1 MSGFHFSSVNHA
13 LVSENPS
20 DSINLFWNQQ
30 MEKNRANAISFFTPN
45 FDATIGFEYP
55 EFGMFGNNLLNPMLA
70 IQQTMQSFQNGSWMN
85 GMSNF
90 GGFGNFGNFGG
101 FGNFGFGSPWGNFQ
115 SPWTRQDG
123 QGGSGKTAEEKL
135 QYAQYDKM
143 KKILNEYKKVATDS
157 EKAYIEEAM
166 SKSGKIDEKIKA
178 LKDVAAKLDSSVIKE
193 SLLSLDPY
201 KTQLIKAGYKVNNND
216 ADKTLKTNL
225 KLAAAD
231 LKAGKVD
238 TLTSSVITN
247 DAEPNILNILS
258 TWNDTHNTTSD
269 RNIIRSVASSIP
281 SKADEQTNHKKAVEH
296 IAKSLLSYAENIK
309 TGFDADV
316 DFSQLDK
323 SAEEVATAWATAS
336 KNFNKDNVNKLAAK
350 VDDLYARLRL
360 IEAEKIRNS
369 IQKDYKF
376 VNDMTGKTIVDD
388 NLIIKETEKD
398 LKAEGITPPASR
410 DAVPSGNRDERPV
423 SSLDDKPVDEQIAGL
438 TQEQEIAETNVKK
451 GIYKS
456 KNSKDEKHHLYMKK
470 DDKLV
475 ELKDVV
481 SIDKDNNCKMKD
493 GSTKKLADVEKV
505 EVSPSEIKQYNA
517 TLKKIEELKNGGKL
531 VKCPTNLPT
540 WNKAGVTLYWS
551 KGKQA
556 NGAHQCFVVMGN
568 ELMQINCKYVD
579 KNGKIVMEDGSTKDI
594 TQLTEADCTSVN
606 SSDILATDEPKSSTG
621 GEQGNG
627 GSATLDDTGEMDELA
642 EKLGL
647 TETGVIGYYKKGRA
661 YYKYNEE
668 TQQFEYLKGVTTI
681 NDNGTMVKNG
691 KEEAIREVEKPEE
704 AGKILRK
711 KLGGDTSTEAYT
723 VIAKKMNSF
732 STYTD
737 LEDIAKFFEAYEE
750 ERPWYAL
757 INSKMCAQIATE
769 DGLDSA
775 TKGKYLKTIV
785 KQTLVLAKKCLHRDS
800 EEIDKLKEYSTKSL
814 EKSPY
819 EVASIYTDRIRAI
832 DSIIETVLKKYREKF
847 PKDATANDTKA
858 E

>member
-13 LVSENPS
+13 MVSENPS

-85 GMSNF
+85 GSNNF
-90 GGFGNFGNFGG
+90 GSFGNFGG

-115 SPWTRQDG
+115 FPWAKQDG

-135 QYAQYDKM
+135 QYSQYDKM

-201 KTQLIKAGYKVNNND
+201 KTQLIKSGYKVNNND

-247 DAEPNILNILS
+247 DKEPNILNILS

-269 RNIIRSVASSIP
+269 RNIIRLVASNIP

-323 SAEEVATAWATAS
+323 SAEEVATAWADAS

-360 IEAEKIRNS
+360 IEAEKIRNN

-388 NLIIKETEKD
+388 GLIVKETEKD
-398 LKAEGITPPASR
+398 LKTEGITLPTNR
-410 DAVPSGNRDERPV
+410 DAVPSGNRDERAV
-423 SSLDDKPVDEQIAGL
+423 SDLDDKPVDEQIAGL
-438 TQEQEIAETNVKK
+438 TQEKSIAETNVKK

-517 TLKKIEELKNGGKL
+517 TLKKIEELKNDGKL

-551 KGKQA
+551 KGRKA
-556 NGAHQCFVVMGN
+556 DGAHQCFVVMGN
-568 ELMQINCKYVD
+568 ELMQIDCKYVD
-579 KNGKIVMEDGSTKDI
+579 KNGKIVMEDGTTKDI
-594 TQLTEADCTSVN
+594 TELTENDCSPANRADV
-606 SSDILATDEPKSSTG
+606 LATDEPKEKIVKETEKTEKTETEGVEIDANATPAANGKIVRERLRGDSSKTDYDTATSLIKNLDNYSAEEVVNFIEG
-621 GEQGNG
+621 YNNERGWKLMPWNG
-627 GSATLDDTGEMDELA
+627 RLCAQISTEEGMSYMKKDACLRAIAKNILKVMDELPDTFPKNSYDYS
-642 EKLGL
+642 EMKKYSQVGL
-647 TETGVIGYYKKGRA
+647 DKNGNVKKIS
-661 YYKYNEE
+661 YNESCE
-668 TQQFEYLKGVTTI
+668 EWRAVAGGWKSWSFWSSERTGAANHMDDIIKRVLEQYRKTTGNSTQT
-681 NDNGTMVKNG
+681 
-691 KEEAIREVEKPEE
+691 EE
-704 AGKILRK
+704 
-711 KLGGDTSTEAYT
+711 
-723 VIAKKMNSF
+723 
-732 STYTD
+732 
-737 LEDIAKFFEAYEE
+737 
-750 ERPWYAL
+750 
-757 INSKMCAQIATE
+757 
-769 DGLDSA
+769 
-775 TKGKYLKTIV
+775 
-785 KQTLVLAKKCLHRDS
+785 
-800 EEIDKLKEYSTKSL
+800 
-814 EKSPY
+814 
-819 EVASIYTDRIRAI
+819 
-832 DSIIETVLKKYREKF
+832 
-847 PKDATANDTKA
+847 TKA

>member
-1 MSGFHFSSVNHA
+1 MSGFHFSSINHA

-85 GMSNF
+85 GMNNF

-258 TWNDTHNTTSD
+258 AWNDTHNTTSD

-568 ELMQINCKYVD
+568 ELMQIDCKYVD
-579 KNGKIVMEDGSTKDI
+579 KNGKIIMEDGSTKDI

-606 SSDILATDEPKSSTG
+606 SSDILATDEPK
-621 GEQGNG
+621 
-627 GSATLDDTGEMDELA
+627 
-642 EKLGL
+642 
-647 TETGVIGYYKKGRA
+647 ETKP
-661 YYKYNEE
+661 
-668 TQQFEYLKGVTTI
+668 
-681 NDNGTMVKNG
+681 
-691 KEEAIREVEKPEE
+691 KEEAKPKGASKNDDGIVIDENATAEESGKTVRER
-704 AGKILRK
+704 LY
-711 KLGGDTSTEAYT
+711 GDTSETDYKFIKKK
-723 VIAKKMNSF
+723 IAQLDNYNAKEVVEFIEGYNDKKSPIISWN
-732 STYTD
+732 D
-737 LEDIAKFFEAYEE
+737 EL
-750 ERPWYAL
+750 
-757 INSKMCAQIATE
+757 CAQISSENNFGWQRKDSCLRTIARAVLKVMDEAEIGKDSKDYTE
-769 DGLDSA
+769 MVAYSKVGLD
-775 TKGKYLKTIV
+775 KTTR
-785 KQTLVLAKKCLHRDS
+785 KES
-800 EEIDKLKEYSTKSL
+800 EEAWGNVSKS
-814 EKSPY
+814 SW
-819 EVASIYTDRIRAI
+819 SIVSSSRTGAANHMD
-832 DSIIETVLKKYREKF
+832 DIIERVLKQYREKF

>member
-1 MSGFHFSSVNHA
+1 MSGVHFSSVNQA
-13 LVSENPS
+13 MTSENPS

-30 MEKNRANAISFFTPN
+30 MEKNKANASLFLTPN
-45 FDATIGFEYP
+45 FDPTIGFEYP
-55 EFGMFGNNLLNPMLA
+55 EFGTFGNNLLNPMLA
-70 IQQTMQSFQNGSWMN
+70 IKQTMQSFQNGSWMN
-85 GMSNF
+85 GSNNF
-90 GGFGNFGNFGG
+90 GGFGNFSG

-115 SPWTRQDG
+115 SPWG
-123 QGGSGKTAEEKL
+123 NNQGGTGKTAEEKL
-135 QYAQYDKM
+135 QYAQYDKI

-157 EKAYIEEAM
+157 EKAYIEEAL
-166 SKSGKIDEKIKA
+166 SKSGKIEEKLQA
-178 LKDVAAKLDSSVIKE
+178 LKDVMTTKLDSKVIKE
-193 SLLSLDPY
+193 SLLSMDPY
-201 KTQLIKAGYKVNNND
+201 KVQLINSGYKVSNND

-247 DAEPNILNILS
+247 DKEPNILNILS

-309 TGFDADV
+309 TDFDVDV

-376 VNDMTGKTIVDD
+376 INDIIGKTIIDD
-388 NLIIKETEKD
+388 SLIVKETEKD
-398 LKAEGITPPASR
+398 LKSEGISLPTNR

-517 TLKKIEELKNGGKL
+517 TLKKIEELKNDGKL

-594 TQLTEADCTSVN
+594 TQLTADDCTSVN
-606 SSDILATDEPKSSTG
+606 SSDILATDEPK
-621 GEQGNG
+621 
-627 GSATLDDTGEMDELA
+627 
-642 EKLGL
+642 
-647 TETGVIGYYKKGRA
+647 ETK
-661 YYKYNEE
+661 
-668 TQQFEYLKGVTTI
+668 Q
-681 NDNGTMVKNG
+681 
-691 KEEAIREVEKPEE
+691 KEEAKPKGASKNDDGIVIDENATAEESGKTVRERLYGDTSETDYEFIKKKIAQLDNYNAEEVVEFIEGYNDKKSPIISWNDELCAQISSENKFGWQRKDSCLRTIARAMLKVMEE
-704 AGKILRK
+704 AGIAKDSKDYTEMEAYSKVGLDDK
-711 KLGGDTSTEAYT
+711 NLTEDTSSEKWGN
-723 VIAKKMNSF
+723 VSNKSWSIWS
-732 STYTD
+732 
-737 LEDIAKFFEAYEE
+737 
-750 ERPWYAL
+750 
-757 INSKMCAQIATE
+757 
-769 DGLDSA
+769 SA
-775 TKGKYLKTIV
+775 RTG
-785 KQTLVLAKKCLHRDS
+785 AANHMD
-800 EEIDKLKEYSTKSL
+800 D
-814 EKSPY
+814 
-819 EVASIYTDRIRAI
+819 
-832 DSIIETVLKKYREKF
+832 IIERVLKKYREKF
-847 PKDATANDTKA
+847 PKDATANETKA

>member
-13 LVSENPS
+13 MVSENPGE
-20 DSINLFWNQQ
+20 SINLFWNQQ
-30 MEKNRANAISFFTPN
+30 MEKNKANAISFFTPN

-85 GMSNF
+85 GMNNF
-90 GGFGNFGNFGG
+90 GSFGNFGG

-115 SPWTRQDG
+115 FPWARQDG

-201 KTQLIKAGYKVNNND
+201 KTQLIKSGYKVNNND

-247 DAEPNILNILS
+247 DKEPNILNILS

-323 SAEEVATAWATAS
+323 SAEEVATAWADAS

-410 DAVPSGNRDERPV
+410 DAVPSGNRDERAV
-423 SSLDDKPVDEQIAGL
+423 SNLDNKPVDEQIAGL

-456 KNSKDEKHHLYMKK
+456 KSSQNEKTHLYMKK

-517 TLKKIEELKNGGKL
+517 TLKKIEELKNDGKL

-551 KGKQA
+551 KGKKA
-556 NGAHQCFVVMGN
+556 DGSHQCFVVMGN
-568 ELMQINCKYVD
+568 ELKQIDCKYVD
-579 KNGKIVMEDGSTKDI
+579 KNGKIVMEDGTTKDI
-594 TQLTEADCTSVN
+594 TELTENDCSPAN
-606 SSDILATDEPKSSTG
+606 SSSILATDESKP
-621 GEQGNG
+621 
-627 GSATLDDTGEMDELA
+627 A
-642 EKLGL
+642 EP
-647 TETGVIGYYKKGRA
+647 
-661 YYKYNEE
+661 
-668 TQQFEYLKGVTTI
+668 
-681 NDNGTMVKNG
+681 
-691 KEEAIREVEKPEE
+691 KEEVKPQKAQKTEDDVVIDENATAEESGKTVRER
-704 AGKILRK
+704 LY
-711 KLGGDTSTEAYT
+711 GDTSETDYKFIKKK
-723 VIAKKMNSF
+723 IAQLDNYNAKEVVEFIEGYNDKKSPIISWN
-732 STYTD
+732 D
-737 LEDIAKFFEAYEE
+737 EL
-750 ERPWYAL
+750 
-757 INSKMCAQIATE
+757 CAQISSENNFGWQRKDSCLRTIARAVLKVMDEAEIGKDSKDYTE
-769 DGLDSA
+769 MVAYSKVGLD
-775 TKGKYLKTIV
+775 KTTR
-785 KQTLVLAKKCLHRDS
+785 KES
-800 EEIDKLKEYSTKSL
+800 EEAWGNVSKS
-814 EKSPY
+814 SW
-819 EVASIYTDRIRAI
+819 SIVSSSRTGAANHMD
-832 DSIIETVLKKYREKF
+832 DIIERVLKQYREKF

>member
-13 LVSENPS
+13 MVSENPGE
-20 DSINLFWNQQ
+20 SINLFWNQQ
-30 MEKNRANAISFFTPN
+30 MEKNKANAISFFTPN

-85 GMSNF
+85 GSNNF
-90 GGFGNFGNFGG
+90 GGFGNFGNFG
-101 FGNFGFGSPWGNFQ
+101 FGSNWGNFQ
-115 SPWTRQDG
+115 FPWAKQDG

-201 KTQLIKAGYKVNNND
+201 KTQLIKSGYKVNNND

-247 DAEPNILNILS
+247 DKEPNILNILS

-323 SAEEVATAWATAS
+323 SAEEVATAWADAS

-360 IEAEKIRNS
+360 IEAEKIRNN

-388 NLIIKETEKD
+388 GLIVKETEKD
-398 LKAEGITPPASR
+398 LKSEGISVPTNR
-410 DAVPSGNRDERPV
+410 DAVPSGNRDERAV
-423 SSLDDKPVDEQIAGL
+423 SDLDDKPVDEQIAGL
-438 TQEQEIAETNVKK
+438 TQEKSIAETNVKK

-517 TLKKIEELKNGGKL
+517 TLKKIEELKNDNKL

-551 KGKQA
+551 KGRKA
-556 NGAHQCFVVMGN
+556 DGAHQCFVVMGN
-568 ELMQINCKYVD
+568 ELMQIDCKYVD
-579 KNGKIVMEDGSTKDI
+579 KNGKIVMEDGTTKDI
-594 TQLTEADCTSVN
+594 TELTENDCSPANRADV
-606 SSDILATDEPKSSTG
+606 LATDEPKEKIVKETEKTEKTETEGVEIDANATPAANGKIVRERLRGDSSKTDYDTATSLIKNLDNYSAEEVVNFIEG
-621 GEQGNG
+621 YNNERGWKLMPWNG
-627 GSATLDDTGEMDELA
+627 RLCAQISTEEGMSYMKKDACLRAIAKNILKVMDELPDTFPKNSYDYS
-642 EKLGL
+642 EMKKYSQVGL
-647 TETGVIGYYKKGRA
+647 DKNGNVKKIS
-661 YYKYNEE
+661 YNESCE
-668 TQQFEYLKGVTTI
+668 EWRAVAGGWKSWSFWSSERTGAANHMDDIIKRVLEQYRKTTGNSTQT
-681 NDNGTMVKNG
+681 
-691 KEEAIREVEKPEE
+691 EE
-704 AGKILRK
+704 
-711 KLGGDTSTEAYT
+711 
-723 VIAKKMNSF
+723 
-732 STYTD
+732 
-737 LEDIAKFFEAYEE
+737 
-750 ERPWYAL
+750 
-757 INSKMCAQIATE
+757 
-769 DGLDSA
+769 
-775 TKGKYLKTIV
+775 
-785 KQTLVLAKKCLHRDS
+785 
-800 EEIDKLKEYSTKSL
+800 
-814 EKSPY
+814 
-819 EVASIYTDRIRAI
+819 
-832 DSIIETVLKKYREKF
+832 
-847 PKDATANDTKA
+847 TKA

>member
-1 MSGFHFSSVNHA
+1 MSGVHFSSVNQA
-13 LVSENPS
+13 MTSENPS

-30 MEKNRANAISFFTPN
+30 MEKSKANASLFLTPN
-45 FDATIGFEYP
+45 FDPTIGFEYP
-55 EFGMFGNNLLNPMLA
+55 EFGTFGNNLLNPMLA

-85 GMSNF
+85 GSNYA
-90 GGFGNFGNFGG
+90 GGFNFPGFNNIGG
-101 FGNFGFGSPWGNFQ
+101 FNNFGFGSPWGNFQ
-115 SPWTRQDG
+115 FPWG
-123 QGGSGKTAEEKL
+123 NNQGGTGKTAEEKL
-135 QYAQYDKM
+135 QYSQYDKM
-143 KKILNEYKKVATDS
+143 RKILNEYKKVATDS

-178 LKDVAAKLDSSVIKE
+178 LKDVVAKLNSSVIKE

-201 KTQLIKAGYKVNNND
+201 KTQLIKSGYKVNNND

-247 DAEPNILNILS
+247 DKEPNILNILS

-269 RNIIRSVASSIP
+269 RNIIRLVASNIP

-323 SAEEVATAWATAS
+323 SAEEVATAWADAS

-360 IEAEKIRNS
+360 IEAEKIRNN

-388 NLIIKETEKD
+388 GLIVKETEKD
-398 LKAEGITPPASR
+398 LKSEGISVPTNR

-493 GSTKKLADVEKV
+493 GSTKKLANVEKV

-517 TLKKIEELKNGGKL
+517 TLKKIEELKNDGKL

-579 KNGKIVMEDGSTKDI
+579 KNGKIVMEDGTTKDI
-594 TQLTEADCTSVN
+594 TQLTEADCTIAN
-606 SSDILATDEPKSSTG
+606 SSEVLATDEPKETKHKEETKAKTSKASNDDVKID
-621 GEQGNG
+621 EN
-627 GSATLDDTGEMDELA
+627 ATAEESGKTVRERLYGDTSETDYKFIRKKIAQLDNYNAQEVVEFIEGYNDKKSPIISWNDELCA
-642 EKLGL
+642 QISSENKFGWQRKDSCLR
-647 TETGVIGYYKKGRA
+647 TIARA
-661 YYKYNEE
+661 M
-668 TQQFEYLKGVTTI
+668 LKV
-681 NDNGTMVKNG
+681 M
-691 KEEAIREVEKPEE
+691 EE
-704 AGKILRK
+704 AGIAKDSKDYTEMEAYSKVGLDNK
-711 KLGGDTSTEAYT
+711 NLTEDTSSEKWGN
-723 VIAKKMNSF
+723 VSNKSWSIWS
-732 STYTD
+732 
-737 LEDIAKFFEAYEE
+737 
-750 ERPWYAL
+750 
-757 INSKMCAQIATE
+757 
-769 DGLDSA
+769 SA
-775 TKGKYLKTIV
+775 RTG
-785 KQTLVLAKKCLHRDS
+785 AANHMD
-800 EEIDKLKEYSTKSL
+800 D
-814 EKSPY
+814 
-819 EVASIYTDRIRAI
+819 
-832 DSIIETVLKKYREKF
+832 IIERVLKKYREKF
-847 PKDATANDTKA
+847 PKDATANETKA

>member
-13 LVSENPS
+13 MVSENPGE
-20 DSINLFWNQQ
+20 SINLFWNQQ
-30 MEKNRANAISFFTPN
+30 MEKNKANAISFFTPN

-85 GMSNF
+85 GSNNF
-90 GGFGNFGNFGG
+90 GGFGNFGNFG
-101 FGNFGFGSPWGNFQ
+101 FGSNWGNFQ
-115 SPWTRQDG
+115 FPWAKQDG

-178 LKDVAAKLDSSVIKE
+178 LKDVAAKLNSSVIKE

-201 KTQLIKAGYKVNNND
+201 KTQLIKSGYKVSNND

-247 DAEPNILNILS
+247 DKEPNILNILS

-269 RNIIRSVASSIP
+269 RNIIRLVASNIP

-309 TGFDADV
+309 TDFDADV

-360 IEAEKIRNS
+360 IEAEKIRNN

-388 NLIIKETEKD
+388 GLIVKETEKD
-398 LKAEGITPPASR
+398 LKTEGITLPTNR
-410 DAVPSGNRDERPV
+410 DAVPSGNRDERAV
-423 SSLDDKPVDEQIAGL
+423 SDLDDKPVDEQIAGL
-438 TQEQEIAETNVKK
+438 TQEKSIAETNVKK

-517 TLKKIEELKNGGKL
+517 TLKKIEELKNDGKL

-551 KGKQA
+551 KGRKA
-556 NGAHQCFVVMGN
+556 DGAHQCFVVMGN
-568 ELMQINCKYVD
+568 ELMQIDCKYVD
-579 KNGKIVMEDGSTKDI
+579 KNGKIVMEDGTTKDI
-594 TQLTEADCTSVN
+594 TELTENDCSPANRADV
-606 SSDILATDEPKSSTG
+606 LATDEPKEKIVKETEKTEKTETEGVEIDANATPAANGKIVRERLRGDSSKTDYDTATSLIKNLDNYSAEEVVNFIEG
-621 GEQGNG
+621 YNNERGWKLMPWNG
-627 GSATLDDTGEMDELA
+627 RLCAQISTEEGMSYMKKDACLRAIAKNILKVMDELPDTFPKNSYDYS
-642 EKLGL
+642 EMKKYSQVGL
-647 TETGVIGYYKKGRA
+647 DKNGNVKKIS
-661 YYKYNEE
+661 YNESCE
-668 TQQFEYLKGVTTI
+668 EWRAVAGGWKSWSFWSSERTGAANHMDDIIKRVLEQYRKTTGNSTQT
-681 NDNGTMVKNG
+681 
-691 KEEAIREVEKPEE
+691 EE
-704 AGKILRK
+704 
-711 KLGGDTSTEAYT
+711 
-723 VIAKKMNSF
+723 
-732 STYTD
+732 
-737 LEDIAKFFEAYEE
+737 
-750 ERPWYAL
+750 
-757 INSKMCAQIATE
+757 
-769 DGLDSA
+769 
-775 TKGKYLKTIV
+775 
-785 KQTLVLAKKCLHRDS
+785 
-800 EEIDKLKEYSTKSL
+800 
-814 EKSPY
+814 
-819 EVASIYTDRIRAI
+819 
-832 DSIIETVLKKYREKF
+832 
-847 PKDATANDTKA
+847 TKA

>member
-13 LVSENPS
+13 MVSENPG

-85 GMSNF
+85 GSNNF
-90 GGFGNFGNFGG
+90 GGFGNFSG

-115 SPWTRQDG
+115 FPWG
-123 QGGSGKTAEEKL
+123 NNQGGTGKTAEEKL
-135 QYAQYDKM
+135 QYSQYDKM
-143 KKILNEYKKVATDS
+143 RKILNEYKKVATDS

-178 LKDVAAKLDSSVIKE
+178 LKDVVAKLNSSVIKE

-201 KTQLIKAGYKVNNND
+201 KTQLIKSGYKVNNND
-216 ADKTLKTNL
+216 ADKTLKSNL

-296 IAKSLLSYAENIK
+296 IAKSLVVYAENIK
-309 TGFDADV
+309 AGFDADV

-323 SAEEVATAWATAS
+323 SVEEVTTAWATAS
-336 KNFNKDNVNKLAAK
+336 KSFTKDNVNKLATK
-350 VDDLYARLRL
+350 IDDLYARLRL
-360 IEAEKIRNS
+360 IEAEKIRNN

-376 VNDMTGKTIVDD
+376 VNEMTGKDIINDKLIVS
-388 NLIIKETEKD
+388 ETEKD
-398 LKAEGITPPASR
+398 LKSEGITPPSSR
-410 DAVPSGNRDERPV
+410 DAIPSSQRDERVV
-423 SSLDDKPVDEQIAGL
+423 SDLDDKPVDEQIEGL
-438 TQEQEIAETNVKK
+438 VKDSEIKETNVKK

-456 KNSKDEKHHLYMKK
+456 RNSKDEKHHLYMKK

-493 GSTKKLADVEKV
+493 GSTKKLVDVEKV

-517 TLKKIEELKNGGKL
+517 TLKKIEELKNNGKL

-594 TQLTEADCTSVN
+594 TQLTEADCTIAN
-606 SSDILATDEPKSSTG
+606 RSDVLATDEPK
-621 GEQGNG
+621 
-627 GSATLDDTGEMDELA
+627 
-642 EKLGL
+642 
-647 TETGVIGYYKKGRA
+647 ETK
-661 YYKYNEE
+661 
-668 TQQFEYLKGVTTI
+668 Q
-681 NDNGTMVKNG
+681 
-691 KEEAIREVEKPEE
+691 KEEAKPKGASKNDDGIVIDENATAEESGKTVRER
-704 AGKILRK
+704 LY
-711 KLGGDTSTEAYT
+711 GDTSETDYEFIKKK
-723 VIAKKMNSF
+723 IAQLDN
-732 STYTD
+732 YN
-737 LEDIAKFFEAYEE
+737 AEE
-750 ERPWYAL
+750 VVEFIEGYNDQKSPIISWNDEL
-757 INSKMCAQIATE
+757 CAQISSENKFGWQRKDSCMRTIARAMLKVMDEAGIAKDSRDYTE
-769 DGLDSA
+769 MLAYSKVGL
-775 TKGKYLKTIV
+775 GKKTNGESCDAWREV
-785 KQTLVLAKKCLHRDS
+785 TGKWKSWSFWSS
-800 EEIDKLKEYSTKSL
+800 ERTGAANHMD
-814 EKSPY
+814 
-819 EVASIYTDRIRAI
+819 D
-832 DSIIETVLKKYREKF
+832 IIERVLKQYREKF
-847 PKDATANDTKA
+847 PKDATANDTKT

>member
-13 LVSENPS
+13 MVSENPS

-85 GMSNF
+85 GMNNF

-258 TWNDTHNTTSD
+258 AWNDTHNTTSD

-568 ELMQINCKYVD
+568 ELMQIDCKYVD
-579 KNGKIVMEDGSTKDI
+579 KNGKIIMEDGSTKDI

-606 SSDILATDEPKSSTG
+606 SSDILATDEPK
-621 GEQGNG
+621 
-627 GSATLDDTGEMDELA
+627 
-642 EKLGL
+642 
-647 TETGVIGYYKKGRA
+647 ETK
-661 YYKYNEE
+661 
-668 TQQFEYLKGVTTI
+668 Q
-681 NDNGTMVKNG
+681 
-691 KEEAIREVEKPEE
+691 KEEAKPKGASKNDDGIVIDENATAEESGKTVRERLYGDTSETDYKFIKKKIAQLDNYNAQEVVEFIEGYNDKKSPIIPWNDELCAQISSENKFGWQRKDACLRTIARAMLKVMEE
-704 AGKILRK
+704 AGIAKDSR
-711 KLGGDTSTEAYT
+711 DYTEMEAYSK
-723 VIAKKMNSF
+723 VGLNKKTNGESC
-732 STYTD
+732 D
-737 LEDIAKFFEAYEE
+737 AW
-750 ERPWYAL
+750 R
-757 INSKMCAQIATE
+757 
-769 DGLDSA
+769 
-775 TKGKYLKTIV
+775 
-785 KQTLVLAKKCLHRDS
+785 
-800 EEIDKLKEYSTKSL
+800 
-814 EKSPY
+814 
-819 EVASIYTDRIRAI
+819 EVAGKWNSWSCWNSERTGAANHMD
-832 DSIIETVLKKYREKF
+832 DIIERVLKQYREKF
-847 PKDATANDTKA
+847 PKDATANETKA

>member
-13 LVSENPS
+13 MVSENPGE
-20 DSINLFWNQQ
+20 SINLFWNQQ
-30 MEKNRANAISFFTPN
+30 MEKNKANAISFFTPN

-85 GMSNF
+85 GSNNF
-90 GGFGNFGNFGG
+90 GSFGNFGG

-115 SPWTRQDG
+115 FPWARQDG

-201 KTQLIKAGYKVNNND
+201 KTQLIKSGYKVNNND

-323 SAEEVATAWATAS
+323 SAEEVATAWADAS

-410 DAVPSGNRDERPV
+410 DAVPSGNRDERAV
-423 SSLDDKPVDEQIAGL
+423 SDLDDKPVDEQIAGL
-438 TQEQEIAETNVKK
+438 TQEKSIKETNVKK
-451 GIYKS
+451 GIYIS
-456 KNSKDEKHHLYMKK
+456 QNYADEKHHLYMKK

-517 TLKKIEELKNGGKL
+517 TLKKIEELKNNGKL

-551 KGKQA
+551 KGKKA
-556 NGAHQCFVVMGN
+556 DGSHQCFVVMGN
-568 ELMQINCKYVD
+568 ELKQIDCKYVD
-579 KNGKIVMEDGSTKDI
+579 KNGKIVMEDGTTKDI
-594 TQLTEADCTSVN
+594 TELTENDCSPAN
-606 SSDILATDEPKSSTG
+606 SSSILATDESKPAEPKEEVKPQKAQKT
-621 GEQGNG
+621 EDDVVIDENATAE
-627 GSATLDDTGEMDELA
+627 GSGKTVRERLYGDTTETDYKFIRKKIAQLDNYSAKEVVEFIEGYNDEKSPIISWNDEL
-642 EKLGL
+642 
-647 TETGVIGYYKKGRA
+647 
-661 YYKYNEE
+661 
-668 TQQFEYLKGVTTI
+668 
-681 NDNGTMVKNG
+681 
-691 KEEAIREVEKPEE
+691 
-704 AGKILRK
+704 
-711 KLGGDTSTEAYT
+711 
-723 VIAKKMNSF
+723 
-732 STYTD
+732 
-737 LEDIAKFFEAYEE
+737 
-750 ERPWYAL
+750 
-757 INSKMCAQIATE
+757 CAQISSENKFGWQRKDACLRTIARAMLKVMEAAGVPKDSRDYTE
-769 DGLDSA
+769 MEAYSKVGL
-775 TKGKYLKTIV
+775 GKKTNGESCDAWRKV
-785 KQTLVLAKKCLHRDS
+785 AGGWKSWSFWSS
-800 EEIDKLKEYSTKSL
+800 ERTGAANHMDDIIERTL
-814 EKSPY
+814 EKF
-819 EVASIYTDRIRAI
+819 RNQ
-832 DSIIETVLKKYREKF
+832 F
-847 PKDATANDTKA
+847 PKDATVNSS
-858 E
+858 ES

>member
-13 LVSENPS
+13 MVSENPS

-85 GMSNF
+85 GSNNF
-90 GGFGNFGNFGG
+90 GSFGNFGG

-115 SPWTRQDG
+115 FPWAKQDG

-135 QYAQYDKM
+135 QYSQYDKM

-201 KTQLIKAGYKVNNND
+201 KTQLIKSGYKVNNND

-247 DAEPNILNILS
+247 DKEPNILNILS

-269 RNIIRSVASSIP
+269 RNIIRLVASNIP

-323 SAEEVATAWATAS
+323 SAEEVATAWADAS

-360 IEAEKIRNS
+360 IEAEKIRNN

-388 NLIIKETEKD
+388 GLIVKETEKD
-398 LKAEGITPPASR
+398 LKTEGITLPTNR
-410 DAVPSGNRDERPV
+410 DAVPSGNRDERAV
-423 SSLDDKPVDEQIAGL
+423 SDLDDKPVDEQIAGL
-438 TQEQEIAETNVKK
+438 TQEKSIAETNVKK

-517 TLKKIEELKNGGKL
+517 TLKKIEELKNDGKL

-551 KGKQA
+551 KGRKA
-556 NGAHQCFVVMGN
+556 DGAHQCFVVMGN
-568 ELMQINCKYVD
+568 ELMQIDCKYVD
-579 KNGKIVMEDGSTKDI
+579 KNGKIVMEDGTTKGI
-594 TQLTEADCTSVN
+594 TELTENDCSPANRADV
-606 SSDILATDEPKSSTG
+606 LATDEPKEKIVKETEKTETESVEIDANATPAANGKIVRERLRGDSSKTDYDTATSLIKNLDNYSAEEVVNFIEG
-621 GEQGNG
+621 YNNERGWKLMPWNG
-627 GSATLDDTGEMDELA
+627 RLCAQISTEEGMSYMKKDACLRAIAKNILKVMDELPDTFPKNSYDYS
-642 EKLGL
+642 EMKKYSQVGL
-647 TETGVIGYYKKGRA
+647 DKNGNVKKIS
-661 YYKYNEE
+661 YNESCE
-668 TQQFEYLKGVTTI
+668 EWRAVAGGWKSWSFWSSERTGAANHMDDIIKRVLEQYRKTTGNSTQT
-681 NDNGTMVKNG
+681 
-691 KEEAIREVEKPEE
+691 EE
-704 AGKILRK
+704 
-711 KLGGDTSTEAYT
+711 
-723 VIAKKMNSF
+723 
-732 STYTD
+732 
-737 LEDIAKFFEAYEE
+737 
-750 ERPWYAL
+750 
-757 INSKMCAQIATE
+757 
-769 DGLDSA
+769 
-775 TKGKYLKTIV
+775 
-785 KQTLVLAKKCLHRDS
+785 
-800 EEIDKLKEYSTKSL
+800 
-814 EKSPY
+814 
-819 EVASIYTDRIRAI
+819 
-832 DSIIETVLKKYREKF
+832 
-847 PKDATANDTKA
+847 TKA

>member
-13 LVSENPS
+13 MVSENPS

-85 GMSNF
+85 GSNNF
-90 GGFGNFGNFGG
+90 GSFGNFGG

-115 SPWTRQDG
+115 FPWAKQDG

-178 LKDVAAKLDSSVIKE
+178 LKDVAAKLNSSVIKE

-201 KTQLIKAGYKVNNND
+201 KTQLIKSGYKVSNND

-247 DAEPNILNILS
+247 DKEPNILNILS
-258 TWNDTHNTTSD
+258 TWNDTHNTTSG
-269 RNIIRSVASSIP
+269 RNIIRLVASNIP

-309 TGFDADV
+309 TDFDADV

-360 IEAEKIRNS
+360 IEAEKIRNN

-388 NLIIKETEKD
+388 GLIVKETEKD
-398 LKAEGITPPASR
+398 LKTEGITLPTNR
-410 DAVPSGNRDERPV
+410 DAVPSGNRDERAV
-423 SSLDDKPVDEQIAGL
+423 SDLDDKPVDEQIAGL
-438 TQEQEIAETNVKK
+438 TQEKSIAETNVKK

-517 TLKKIEELKNGGKL
+517 TLKKIEELKNDNKL

-551 KGKQA
+551 KGRKA
-556 NGAHQCFVVMGN
+556 DGAHQCFVVMGN
-568 ELMQINCKYVD
+568 ELMQIDCKYVD
-579 KNGKIVMEDGSTKDI
+579 KNGKIVMENGTTKDI
-594 TQLTEADCTSVN
+594 TELTENDCSPANRADV
-606 SSDILATDEPKSSTG
+606 LATDEPKEKIVKESEKTETEGVEIDANATPAANGKIVRERLRGDSSKTDYDTATSLIKNLDNYSAEEVVNFIEG
-621 GEQGNG
+621 YNNERGWKLMPWNG
-627 GSATLDDTGEMDELA
+627 RLCAQISTEEGMSYMKKDACLRAIAKNILKVMDELPDTFPKNSYDYS
-642 EKLGL
+642 EMKKYSQVGL
-647 TETGVIGYYKKGRA
+647 DKNGNVKKIS
-661 YYKYNEE
+661 YNESCE
-668 TQQFEYLKGVTTI
+668 EWRAVAGGWKSWSFWSSERTGAANHMDDIIKRVLEQYRKTTGNSTQT
-681 NDNGTMVKNG
+681 
-691 KEEAIREVEKPEE
+691 EE
-704 AGKILRK
+704 
-711 KLGGDTSTEAYT
+711 
-723 VIAKKMNSF
+723 
-732 STYTD
+732 
-737 LEDIAKFFEAYEE
+737 
-750 ERPWYAL
+750 
-757 INSKMCAQIATE
+757 
-769 DGLDSA
+769 
-775 TKGKYLKTIV
+775 
-785 KQTLVLAKKCLHRDS
+785 
-800 EEIDKLKEYSTKSL
+800 
-814 EKSPY
+814 
-819 EVASIYTDRIRAI
+819 
-832 DSIIETVLKKYREKF
+832 
-847 PKDATANDTKA
+847 TKA

>member
-13 LVSENPS
+13 MVSENPG

-115 SPWTRQDG
+115 FPWTRQDG
-123 QGGSGKTAEEKL
+123 QGGSGATAEEKL

-201 KTQLIKAGYKVNNND
+201 KTQLIKSGYKVNNND

-410 DAVPSGNRDERPV
+410 DAVPSGNRDEKPV

-517 TLKKIEELKNGGKL
+517 TLKQIEELKNDGKL

-551 KGKQA
+551 KGRKA

-568 ELMQINCKYVD
+568 ELKQIDCKYVD
-579 KNGKIVMEDGSTKDI
+579 KNGKIVMEDGTTKDI
-594 TQLTEADCTSVN
+594 TQLTEADCTIAN
-606 SSDILATDEPKSSTG
+606 SSEVLATDEPKETKQKEDAKPKDTSKDDDG
-621 GEQGNG
+621 IVIDEN
-627 GSATLDDTGEMDELA
+627 ATA
-642 EKLGL
+642 E
-647 TETGVIGYYKKGRA
+647 ES
-661 YYKYNEE
+661 
-668 TQQFEYLKGVTTI
+668 
-681 NDNGTMVKNG
+681 G
-691 KEEAIREVEKPEE
+691 KTVRER
-704 AGKILRK
+704 LY
-711 KLGGDTSTEAYT
+711 GDTSETDYKFIKKK
-723 VIAKKMNSF
+723 IAQLDNYNAQEVVEFIEGYNDKKSP
-732 STYTD
+732 
-737 LEDIAKFFEAYEE
+737 II
-750 ERPWYAL
+750 PWNDEL
-757 INSKMCAQIATE
+757 CAQISSENKFGWQRKDSCLRTIARAVLKVMDEAEIGKDSKDYTE
-769 DGLDSA
+769 MVAYSKVGLD
-775 TKGKYLKTIV
+775 KTTR
-785 KQTLVLAKKCLHRDS
+785 KES
-800 EEIDKLKEYSTKSL
+800 EEAWGNVSKS
-814 EKSPY
+814 SW
-819 EVASIYTDRIRAI
+819 SIVSSSRTGAANHMD
-832 DSIIETVLKKYREKF
+832 DIIERVLKQYREKF

>member
-13 LVSENPS
+13 MVSENPGE
-20 DSINLFWNQQ
+20 SINLFWNQQ

-85 GMSNF
+85 GSNNF
-90 GGFGNFGNFGG
+90 GSFGNFGG

-115 SPWTRQDG
+115 FPWTRQDG

-143 KKILNEYKKVATDS
+143 KKILNEYKKVATDN
-157 EKAYIEEAM
+157 EKAYIEEAL
-166 SKSGKIDEKIKA
+166 SKSGKIEEKLQA
-178 LKDVAAKLDSSVIKE
+178 LKDVMTTKLDSKVIKE
-193 SLLSLDPY
+193 SLLSMDPY
-201 KTQLIKAGYKVNNND
+201 KVQLINSGYKVSNND

-247 DAEPNILNILS
+247 DAEPKILNILS

-309 TGFDADV
+309 TGFDVDV

-376 VNDMTGKTIVDD
+376 INDITGKTIIDD
-388 NLIIKETEKD
+388 SLIVKETEKD
-398 LKAEGITPPASR
+398 LKSEGISVPTNR

-423 SSLDDKPVDEQIAGL
+423 SSLDGKPVDEQIAGL

-470 DDKLV
+470 DDKFV

-517 TLKKIEELKNGGKL
+517 TLKKIEELKNDGKL

-551 KGKQA
+551 KGRKA

-568 ELMQINCKYVD
+568 ELKQIDCKYVD
-579 KNGKIVMEDGSTKDI
+579 KNGKIVMEDGTTKDI
-594 TQLTEADCTSVN
+594 TQLTEADCTIAN
-606 SSDILATDEPKSSTG
+606 SSEVLATDEPKETKQKEEVKTKTSQTSEDDIKIDENAAAEESGKTVRERLYG
-621 GEQGNG
+621 DTTETDYKFVKKKIAQ
-627 GSATLDDTGEMDELA
+627 LDNYNAQEVVEFIEGYNDKKSPTISWNDELCA
-642 EKLGL
+642 QISSENKFGWQRKDSCLR
-647 TETGVIGYYKKGRA
+647 TIARA
-661 YYKYNEE
+661 M
-668 TQQFEYLKGVTTI
+668 LKV
-681 NDNGTMVKNG
+681 M
-691 KEEAIREVEKPEE
+691 EE
-704 AGKILRK
+704 AGIAKDSR
-711 KLGGDTSTEAYT
+711 DYTEMEAY
-723 VIAKKMNSF
+723 
-732 STYTD
+732 
-737 LEDIAKFFEAYEE
+737 
-750 ERPWYAL
+750 
-757 INSKMCAQIATE
+757 SKV
-769 DGLDSA
+769 GLD
-775 TKGKYLKTIV
+775 KKTNEESCDAWRKV
-785 KQTLVLAKKCLHRDS
+785 AGGWKSWSFWSS
-800 EEIDKLKEYSTKSL
+800 ERTGAANHMD
-814 EKSPY
+814 
-819 EVASIYTDRIRAI
+819 D
-832 DSIIETVLKKYREKF
+832 IIERVLKKYREKF

>member
-1 MSGFHFSSVNHA
+1 MSGFHFSSINHA

-115 SPWTRQDG
+115 FPWTRQDG
-123 QGGSGKTAEEKL
+123 QGGSGATAEEKL

-269 RNIIRSVASSIP
+269 RNILRSVASSIP

-336 KNFNKDNVNKLAAK
+336 KSFNKDNVNKLAAK

-410 DAVPSGNRDERPV
+410 DAIPSGNRDERPV

-517 TLKKIEELKNGGKL
+517 TLKQIKDYSGRL
-531 VKCPTNLPT
+531 VKCPTTPQSWKN
-540 WNKAGVTLYWS
+540 AGVTLYWS
-551 KGKQA
+551 KGLVNCDDGKQ
-556 NGAHQCFVVMGN
+556 HCQCFVVIDN
-568 ELMQINCKYVD
+568 KLQKIDNAYVD
-579 KNGKIVMEDGSTKDI
+579 KQGVIRFFNGETLDVKDLTSAHCTPVTSI
-594 TQLTEADCTSVN
+594 DEIQLTN
-606 SSDILATDEPKSSTG
+606 EPKSTSGADKEDKASNDST
-621 GEQGNG
+621 
-627 GSATLDDTGEMDELA
+627 
-642 EKLGL
+642 
-647 TETGVIGYYKKGRA
+647 
-661 YYKYNEE
+661 
-668 TQQFEYLKGVTTI
+668 
-681 NDNGTMVKNG
+681 
-691 KEEAIREVEKPEE
+691 
-704 AGKILRK
+704 
-711 KLGGDTSTEAYT
+711 DTSTETLAQEAKRLAKESPTTMGKRFCKDISGYT
-723 VIAKKMNSF
+723 EDDDFDRMKTYIAEINADNVEDFLKGY
-732 STYTD
+732 YTESSWYD
-737 LEDIAKFFEAYEE
+737 NGFFE
-750 ERPWYAL
+750 
-757 INSKMCAQIATE
+757 QIAAERGGTR
-769 DGLDSA
+769 LNNKA
-775 TKGKYLKTIV
+775 V
-785 KQTLVLAKKCLHRDS
+785 KQIIVAIIHKYSNVELDEDKKDALETVKSIYEDYRNKPDGERFANQS
-800 EEIDKLKEYSTKSL
+800 GGWWYRLWGVDILDKLDDAV
-814 EKSPY
+814 EKLIG
-819 EVASIYTDRIRAI
+819 V
-832 DSIIETVLKKYREKF
+832 
-847 PKDATANDTKA
+847 
-858 E
+858 

>member
-1 MSGFHFSSVNHA
+1 MSGVHFSSVNQA
-13 LVSENPS
+13 MTSENPS

-30 MEKNRANAISFFTPN
+30 MEKNKANASLFLTPN
-45 FDATIGFEYP
+45 FDPTIGFEYP
-55 EFGMFGNNLLNPMLA
+55 EFGTLGNNLLNPMLA
-70 IQQTMQSFQNGSWMN
+70 IQQTMQSFQNGSWMM
-85 GMSNF
+85 GSNYA
-90 GGFGNFGNFGG
+90 GGFNFPGFNNIGG
-101 FGNFGFGSPWGNFQ
+101 FNNFGFGSPWGNFQ
-115 SPWTRQDG
+115 SPWG
-123 QGGSGKTAEEKL
+123 NNQGGTGKTAEEKL

-157 EKAYIEEAM
+157 EKAYIEEAL
-166 SKSGKIDEKIKA
+166 SKSGKIEEKLQA
-178 LKDVAAKLDSSVIKE
+178 LKDVMTTKLDSKVIKE

-201 KTQLIKAGYKVNNND
+201 KTQLIKSGYKVNNND
-216 ADKTLKTNL
+216 ADKTLKSNL

-247 DAEPNILNILS
+247 DKEPNILNILS

-376 VNDMTGKTIVDD
+376 INDTIGKTIIDD
-388 NLIIKETEKD
+388 SLIVKETEKD
-398 LKAEGITPPASR
+398 LKSEGISLPTNR

-517 TLKKIEELKNGGKL
+517 TLKKIEELKNDGKL

-551 KGKQA
+551 KGKKA
-556 NGAHQCFVVMGN
+556 DGTHQCFVVLGN
-568 ELMQINCKYVD
+568 ELMQIDCKYVD
-579 KNGKIVMEDGSTKDI
+579 KNGKIIMEDGSTKDI
-594 TQLTEADCTSVN
+594 TQLTADDCTSVN
-606 SSDILATDEPKSSTG
+606 SSEVLATDEPK
-621 GEQGNG
+621 
-627 GSATLDDTGEMDELA
+627 
-642 EKLGL
+642 
-647 TETGVIGYYKKGRA
+647 ETK
-661 YYKYNEE
+661 
-668 TQQFEYLKGVTTI
+668 Q
-681 NDNGTMVKNG
+681 
-691 KEEAIREVEKPEE
+691 KEEAKTKTSQTSEDNIKIDENATAEESGKTVRERLYGDTTDTDYKFVKKKIAQLDNYNAQEVVEFIEGYNDKKSPIISWNDELCAQISSENKFGWQRKDSCLRTIARAILKVMEE
-704 AGKILRK
+704 AGIAKDSR
-711 KLGGDTSTEAYT
+711 DYTEMEAY
-723 VIAKKMNSF
+723 
-732 STYTD
+732 
-737 LEDIAKFFEAYEE
+737 
-750 ERPWYAL
+750 
-757 INSKMCAQIATE
+757 SKV
-769 DGLDSA
+769 GLD
-775 TKGKYLKTIV
+775 KKTNGESCD
-785 KQTLVLAKKCLHRDS
+785 AWR
-800 EEIDKLKEYSTKSL
+800 
-814 EKSPY
+814 
-819 EVASIYTDRIRAI
+819 EVAGKWNSWSFWSSERTGAANHMD
-832 DSIIETVLKKYREKF
+832 DIIERVLKKYREKF

>member
-1 MSGFHFSSVNHA
+1 MSGFHFSSINHA
-13 LVSENPS
+13 MVSENPS

-85 GMSNF
+85 GMNNF

-115 SPWTRQDG
+115 SPWG
-123 QGGSGKTAEEKL
+123 NNQGGTGKTAEEKL

-157 EKAYIEEAM
+157 EKAYIEEAL
-166 SKSGKIDEKIKA
+166 SKSGKIEEKLQA
-178 LKDVAAKLDSSVIKE
+178 LKDVMTTKLDSKVIKE
-193 SLLSLDPY
+193 SLLSMDPY
-201 KTQLIKAGYKVNNND
+201 KTQLIKSGYNVGRND
-216 ADKTLKTNL
+216 ADAQLL
-225 KLAAAD
+225 DGIDLAESEIR
-231 LKAGKVD
+231 KSGKVD
-238 TLTSSVITN
+238 TLCSKV
-247 DAEPNILNILS
+247 LS
-258 TWNDTHNTTSD
+258 GDDDEKIIKIFSYWNDKFNSKD
-269 RNIIRSVASSIP
+269 PKGIIRLIAKHLP
-281 SKADEQTNHKKAVEH
+281 SKSGTTADPYVNQKKAVDH
-296 IAKSLLSYAENIK
+296 IANSLIAQVNK
-309 TGFDADV
+309 VKAT
-316 DFSQLDK
+316 LDK
-323 SAEEVATAWATAS
+323 DANLTLLDNSSKEVADALVTAS
-336 KNFNKDNVNKLAAK
+336 NNFNKENLDKLAAK

-376 VNDMTGKTIVDD
+376 INDIIGKTIIDD
-388 NLIIKETEKD
+388 SLIVKETEKD
-398 LKAEGITPPASR
+398 LKSEGISVPTNR

-517 TLKKIEELKNGGKL
+517 TLKKIEELKNDGKL

-568 ELMQINCKYVD
+568 ELMQIDCKYVD
-579 KNGKIVMEDGSTKDI
+579 KNGKIIMEDGSTKDI
-594 TQLTEADCTSVN
+594 TQLTADDCTSVN
-606 SSDILATDEPKSSTG
+606 SSEVLATDEPK
-621 GEQGNG
+621 
-627 GSATLDDTGEMDELA
+627 
-642 EKLGL
+642 
-647 TETGVIGYYKKGRA
+647 ETK
-661 YYKYNEE
+661 
-668 TQQFEYLKGVTTI
+668 Q
-681 NDNGTMVKNG
+681 
-691 KEEAIREVEKPEE
+691 KEEAKTKTSKASNDDVKIDENATAEESGKTVRERLYGDTSETDYKFIKKKIAQLDNYNAQEVVEFIEGYNDKKSPIISWNDELCAQISSENKFGWQRKDSCLRTIARAMLKVMEE
-704 AGKILRK
+704 AGIAKDSR
-711 KLGGDTSTEAYT
+711 DYTEMEAY
-723 VIAKKMNSF
+723 
-732 STYTD
+732 
-737 LEDIAKFFEAYEE
+737 
-750 ERPWYAL
+750 
-757 INSKMCAQIATE
+757 SKV
-769 DGLDSA
+769 GLDDKDLTEETSSEKWGNVSNKSWSIWSSA
-775 TKGKYLKTIV
+775 RTG
-785 KQTLVLAKKCLHRDS
+785 AANHMD
-800 EEIDKLKEYSTKSL
+800 D
-814 EKSPY
+814 
-819 EVASIYTDRIRAI
+819 
-832 DSIIETVLKKYREKF
+832 IIERVLKKYREKF
-847 PKDATANDTKA
+847 PKDATANDTK
-858 E
+858 EE

>member
-13 LVSENPS
+13 MVSENPG

-30 MEKNRANAISFFTPN
+30 MEKNKANAISFFTPN

-85 GMSNF
+85 GSNNF
-90 GGFGNFGNFGG
+90 GGFGNFGNFG
-101 FGNFGFGSPWGNFQ
+101 NFGFGSNWGNFQ
-115 SPWTRQDG
+115 FPWTRQDG

-201 KTQLIKAGYKVNNND
+201 KTQLIKSGYKVSNND

-258 TWNDTHNTTSD
+258 TWNDTHNTASD
-269 RNIIRSVASSIP
+269 RNIIRSIASSIP
-281 SKADEQTNHKKAVEH
+281 SKAEEQTNHKAAVEH
-296 IAKSLLSYAENIK
+296 IAKSLLAYAENVK

-323 SAEEVATAWATAS
+323 SAEDVATAWAAAS

-388 NLIIKETEKD
+388 NLIVKETEKD

-410 DAVPSGNRDERPV
+410 DAVPSGNRDERAV
-423 SSLDDKPVDEQIAGL
+423 SDLDNKPVDEQIAGL

-456 KNSKDEKHHLYMKK
+456 KSSPDEKNHLYMKK

-481 SIDKDNNCKMKD
+481 SIDKNNNCKMKD

-517 TLKKIEELKNGGKL
+517 TLKKIEELKSAQKL
-531 VKCPTNLPT
+531 VKCSTNLPT

-551 KGKQA
+551 KGLK
-556 NGAHQCFVVMGN
+556 NGADGKKHHQCFVVMGN
-568 ELMQINCKYVD
+568 ELKQIDCLFVD
-579 KNGKIVMEDGSTKDI
+579 KNGKIVMEDGTTKDI
-594 TQLTEADCTSVN
+594 TELTENDCSPAN
-606 SSDILATDEPKSSTG
+606 SSSILATDEPAPTAPAADNGDQDDSNDSTSSST
-621 GEQGNG
+621 
-627 GSATLDDTGEMDELA
+627 TT
-642 EKLGL
+642 
-647 TETGVIGYYKKGRA
+647 TETLTQEAKRLAKESPTTMGERFCKDISGYTGDDDFTRMKTYIAEINSDNVEDFLKGYYKEK
-661 YYKYNEE
+661 NC
-668 TQQFEYLKGVTTI
+668 F
-681 NDNGTMVKNG
+681 DNGFFEQIAAERGNTRLNNKAVKQVI
-691 KEEAIREVEKPEE
+691 KAIIDKYSNAELDDEQKDALETVKSIYEDYRNKPDNERFANESGGWFYRLWGVDILDKLDDAVEK
-704 AGKILRK
+704 
-711 KLGGDTSTEAYT
+711 
-723 VIAKKMNSF
+723 
-732 STYTD
+732 
-737 LEDIAKFFEAYEE
+737 
-750 ERPWYAL
+750 L
-757 INSKMCAQIATE
+757 IE
-769 DGLDSA
+769 
-775 TKGKYLKTIV
+775 
-785 KQTLVLAKKCLHRDS
+785 
-800 EEIDKLKEYSTKSL
+800 
-814 EKSPY
+814 
-819 EVASIYTDRIRAI
+819 
-832 DSIIETVLKKYREKF
+832 F
-847 PKDATANDTKA
+847 
-858 E
+858 